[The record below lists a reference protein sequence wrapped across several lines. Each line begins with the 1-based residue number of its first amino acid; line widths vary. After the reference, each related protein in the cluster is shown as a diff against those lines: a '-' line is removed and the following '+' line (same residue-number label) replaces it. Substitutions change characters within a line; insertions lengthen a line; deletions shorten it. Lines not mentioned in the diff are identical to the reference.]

1 MYGILFSRDAI
12 KVLRRMPRNTARL
25 IRSKIDGLAQDPYAP
40 NNNVKKLVGRPGYRL
55 RVGDWRVISDLE
67 NWPRNPPGPPLAPTG
82 QTPRSAP
89 KPTPP
94 QPTTPSSPLTHPT

>member
-25 IRSKIDGLAQDPYAP
+25 IRSKIDHLAQDPYAP

-55 RVGDWRVISDLE
+55 RVGDWRGIYDFDNALRILSVERIA
-67 NWPRNPPGPPLAPTG
+67 PRGGAYE
-82 QTPRSAP
+82 
-89 KPTPP
+89 
-94 QPTTPSSPLTHPT
+94 